1 MFIVRGRS
9 TAPLSPPPSLRPSGW
24 VSYVRFWGRVS
35 DRVSMSNG
43 CRNTRF
49 ASSRLVRGAFPTP
62 GASSVWEA
70 ASGRRAF
77 SRAALGR
84 RMSGSRDMF
93 PWQAPCFA
101 HRTAAVMSVS
111 FDRSSRLSVAGGG
124 WVPVLD
130 TRLRYTDFLVPR
142 SPYASFA
149 LGDFVRTSALYVRP
163 GPRLRGVPVRVGAPL
178 PSACSRVRCCVLL
191 PRGAPLA
198 VRSLRVEALL
208 PLGRPS
214 CFPRS
219 SRSLSVPRSSLGC
232 IEV

>member
-9 TAPLSPPPSLRPSGW
+9 TAPLSPPPSLSPSGW
-24 VSYVRFWGRVS
+24 VSQVRFRGRVS
-35 DRVSMSNG
+35 DRVSMSHG

-49 ASSRLVRGAFPTP
+49 ASSWLVRGAYRTP

-111 FDRSSRLSVAGGG
+111 FDRSSRFVGRGR
-124 WVPVLD
+124 
-130 TRLRYTDFLVPR
+130 RLGSCARYPIAVHGFHG
-142 SPYASFA
+142 SPF
-149 LGDFVRTSALYVRP
+149 
-163 GPRLRGVPVRVGAPL
+163 
-178 PSACSRVRCCVLL
+178 
-191 PRGAPLA
+191 
-198 VRSLRVEALL
+198 SLRIL
-208 PLGRPS
+208 
-214 CFPRS
+214 CF
-219 SRSLSVPRSSLGC
+219 G
-232 IEV
+232 